1 MKKLKTIFLMLF
13 LFMGLNA
20 MAVNS
25 IVNGDFSDGTNG
37 WTIACQNAA
46 DADVYDITTSED
58 GLQIAQ
64 TTAASGRLD
73 IYQDVPVERS
83 AFYVLS
89 FDYKATHKKFRLWS
103 FMVSDN
109 DVWVYFTD
117 DAKTDSLRTKNG
129 YFEVASDW
137 ENMSYPIRIADV
149 DTIHTLRVMFRVY
162 KQADCTV
169 NLRNVYLSKQS
180 GNDPTGFDE
189 LGYNEER
196 YKFIK
201 DGKLYFKNGDM
212 LYDVL
217 GRPVK

>member
-1 MKKLKTIFLMLF
+1 
-13 LFMGLNA
+13 MGLNA

-25 IVNGDFSDGTNG
+25 VVNGDFSDGTSG
-37 WTIACQNAA
+37 WTISCQNAN
-46 DADVYDITTSED
+46 DTNVYAITTSED
-58 GLQIAQ
+58 GLQVAQ

-89 FDYKATHKKFRLWS
+89 FDYKATHKKFRIWS

-129 YFEVASDW
+129 YFEVVSDW

-162 KQADCTV
+162 KQANCTV
-169 NLRNVYLSKQS
+169 NLRNVYLSKWGAS
-180 GNDPTGFDE
+180 DPTSLGE
-189 LGYNEER
+189 LNYNEER

-201 DGKLYFKNGDM
+201 DGKLYFRRGDDI
-212 LYDVL
+212 YDAL
-217 GRPVK
+217 GRLVK

>member
-1 MKKLKTIFLMLF
+1 
-13 LFMGLNA
+13 MGLNA
-20 MAVNS
+20 MAVNNV
-25 IVNGDFSDGTNG
+25 VNGDFSDGTNG

-46 DADVYDITTSED
+46 DADVYAITTSED

-73 IYQDVPVERS
+73 IYQDVPVEKAAS
-83 AFYVLS
+83 YVLS
-89 FDYKATHKKFRLWS
+89 FDYKATHKKFRIWS

-117 DAKTDSLRTKNG
+117 DAKTDDLRTKNG

-137 ENMSYPIRIADV
+137 ESMQYPISIADV

-162 KQADCTV
+162 KQANCTV
-169 NLRNVYLSKQS
+169 NLRNVYLSKQ
-180 GNDPTGFDE
+180 GADDPTSLGE
-189 LGYNEER
+189 LNYNEER

-201 DGKLYFKNGDM
+201 DGKLYFRRGDDI
-212 LYDVL
+212 YDVQ
-217 GRPVK
+217 GRLVK